1 MVKQVIVLG
10 LAAWTAVAL
19 AAPLRETGVAADA
32 KWIVHGDAAGFRQT
46 EVGKYLLNELSN
58 PTNEALFAAFKSVWN
73 SDPRTDLDSYTL
85 YGATAA
91 PADAV
96 VILRGRHD
104 MTRSTAVFK
113 TNSTYRLFTEGRFSI
128 HHWMEVS
135 SVPTWLCGFD
145 DRTVVITRKHELMRQ
160 ALAVLE
166 GKAPS
171 LQAPEAIGGA
181 TNYLV
186 AFANLK
192 AIGGEAAQSI
202 ALQHAES
209 VNFTYTERQD
219 QVVLTSTLRATESK
233 TAGKLTAVLQGAL
246 ATLELNSEAKPDSAD
261 REALL
266 RFIRNISVRQQQ
278 ERVTVTAILPVTD
291 FIALT
296 KSRALQQW
304 LGMR

>member
-1 MVKQVIVLG
+1 MKQVIVLG

-46 EVGKYLLNELSN
+46 EVGRYLLNELSN

-85 YGATAA
+85 YGATAV

-113 TNSTYRLFTEGRFSI
+113 ANSTYRLSTEGRFSI
-128 HHWMEVS
+128 HHWIEVS
-135 SVPTWLCGFD
+135 GVPTWLCGFD

-171 LQAPEAIGGA
+171 LQVPEAIGGA

-192 AIGGEAAQSI
+192 AIGDAPQSI
-202 ALQHAES
+202 ALQHSES
-209 VNFTYTERQD
+209 VHFTYMERQD
-219 QVVLTSTLRATESK
+219 QVVLTSTLRAAESK
-233 TAGKLTAVLQGAL
+233 TAGRLAAVLQGAL
-246 ATLELNSEAKPDSAD
+246 ATLELNSEAKPDSAG
-261 REALL
+261 RAALL
-266 RFIRNISVRQQQ
+266 RFIGSISVRQQQ
-278 ERVTVTAILPVTD
+278 EQVVVTSILPVAD

-304 LGMR
+304 LGMK